1 MEGDINKWRKFA
13 KNLKLK
19 VLVRDFDANKQAIQ
33 ALLDENDFLEDD
45 CAFTKFE
52 DATDKGNPL
61 YEYNIRQL
69 NTKVN
74 IRACHTLVEYLLHYD
89 DPRIANL
96 YEVTAAS
103 NGEGDNS
110 DIYEGLP
117 CGSKPQTSTIAL
129 VESSAYTQAYDD
141 PVYLMNKAEIFF
153 LEAEAYARLG
163 NASAAKEKYDNGVKA
178 AFDRW
183 ESTTGMGDAFV
194 AASGDY
200 AFDATSEETM
210 MKCIMTQKWISYAHA
225 NALDGVFDR
234 NRTGI
239 PAISTAATVRVSDVA
254 LQRDLTP
261 GYELG
266 TLVAPGSSV
275 LQPTDFPRRL
285 LIPSRSSQYNP
296 NAPVTKNLE
305 EPMWWQVER
314 GK

>member
-1 MEGDINKWRKFA
+1 M
-13 KNLKLK
+13 
-19 VLVRDFDANKQAIQ
+19 
-33 ALLDENDFLEDD
+33 
-45 CAFTKFE
+45 
-52 DATDKGNPL
+52 

-69 NTKVN
+69 NTLEN
-74 IRACHTLVEYLLHYD
+74 IRACHTLLEFLLHYD
-89 DPRIANL
+89 DPRIVNL
-96 YEVTAAS
+96 YMPTSAS
-103 NGEGDNS
+103 GGEGTNAE
-110 DIYEGLP
+110 IYEGLP
-117 CGSKPQTSTIAL
+117 CGGRPDTDVIKLS
-129 VESSAYTQAYDD
+129 ESSRYLQAYDN

-163 NASAAKEKYDNGVKA
+163 NTSEAEDKYKNGVKA

-183 ESTTGMGDAFV
+183 ESTKGMGDAFV
-194 AASGDY
+194 ADDGAY
-200 AFDATSEETM
+200 VFDATSEETM

-254 LQRDLTP
+254 LQRELTP

-296 NAPVTKNLE
+296 NAPVTKDLD
-305 EPMWWQVER
+305 EPMWWQVEK

>member
-1 MEGDINKWRKFA
+1 
-13 KNLKLK
+13 
-19 VLVRDFDANKQAIQ
+19 
-33 ALLDENDFLEDD
+33 
-45 CAFTKFE
+45 
-52 DATDKGNPL
+52 
-61 YEYNIRQL
+61 
-69 NTKVN
+69 
-74 IRACHTLVEYLLHYD
+74 
-89 DPRIANL
+89 
-96 YEVTAAS
+96 
-103 NGEGDNS
+103 
-110 DIYEGLP
+110 
-117 CGSKPQTSTIAL
+117 
-129 VESSAYTQAYDD
+129 
-141 PVYLMNKAEIFF
+141 
-153 LEAEAYARLG
+153 
-163 NASAAKEKYDNGVKA
+163 
-178 AFDRW
+178 
-183 ESTTGMGDAFV
+183 
-194 AASGDY
+194 
-200 AFDATSEETM
+200 

>member
-1 MEGDINKWRKFA
+1 MEGDIEKWRKFA

-74 IRACHTLVEYLLHYD
+74 IRACHTLVEYLLYHN

-183 ESTTGMGDAFV
+183 ESTTGMGGAFV
-194 AASGDY
+194 AADGDY